1 MQFLHIL
8 GGCDIGSRPID
19 LHLKALRKLGINI
32 DEVSGYIKCRCDKI
46 VGAEIHLDF
55 PSVGA
60 TENVILA
67 SVLAERRN
75 NSY

>member
-1 MQFLHIL
+1 M
-8 GGCDIGSRPID
+8 
-19 LHLKALRKLGINI
+19 HLKSLRKLGINI
-32 DEVSGYIKCRCDKI
+32 DETAGYIKCKCDKI

-75 NSY
+75 NSYKCCYGARDKRFTKFFK